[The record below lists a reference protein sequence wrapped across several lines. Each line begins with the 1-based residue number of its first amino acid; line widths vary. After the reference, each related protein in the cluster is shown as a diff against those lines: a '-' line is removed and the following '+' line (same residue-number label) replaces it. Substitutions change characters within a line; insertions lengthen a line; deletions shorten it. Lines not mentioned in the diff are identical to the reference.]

1 MTASP
6 EMTILDLTVKNHPG
20 VMSHICNLFARRA
33 YNLDAIACLPVNGGE
48 NSRMLLRLRED
59 ERLTQIVRQVEKL
72 HDVLHLETTRDNR
85 IFETM
90 NTEFCDT
97 ATVE

>member
-33 YNLDAIACLPVNGGE
+33 YNLDAIAVLPMNGGE
-48 NSRMLLRLRED
+48 TSRMLLRLRED

-72 HDVLHLETTRDNR
+72 HDVLHLETTQNDR
-85 IFETM
+85 IFEVM

-97 ATVE
+97 VTAE